1 MDIKALRDKRASLW
15 NQMEE
20 IVTSEDKFEENP
32 AEARAKYDALEADLD
47 AVTKDIDVAERHE
60 ARRTEMEAPEGDPEI
75 RVTPEGKKVSADQY
89 RETFEKYLRFGM
101 VELDSEERAVL
112 RTGYDAEA
120 RAQGVGTTTAGG
132 YTVDSEMASQ
142 IVDALKAF
150 GGMRA
155 AKTNAFSTSTGGTLE
170 VPTLDETS
178 QKGAILAENVAAPEQ
193 DLTFGQKTLSA
204 HKYTSKMVKVSV
216 ELLQDSEYDIAS
228 EVSSALGTRIARIT
242 NEHFT
247 SGTGTGQPEGVVVSS
262 GVGKA
267 GATGQTTSVTYDDLV
282 DLVHSI
288 DPAYRDGSEFMFN
301 DSSLKGLRKL
311 KDADNRPLW
320 QPGLTS
326 GEPSTILGHGYVIN
340 QDVAAMGAS
349 AKSILF
355 GNFGYYWIRDVK
367 GITLIRLD
375 ERFAE
380 AHQVAFLGFSRHD
393 GKGVWAGATGN
404 EPIKHYANSAT

>member
-1 MDIKALRDKRASLW
+1 MDIKQLREKRASLW
-15 NQMEE
+15 KQMEE
-20 IVTSEDKFEENP
+20 IVTSEDKFEDNP
-32 AEARAKYDALEADLD
+32 GEAREKYDALESDLD
-47 AVTKDIDVAERHE
+47 SITKDIERAERHAE
-60 ARRTEMEAPEGDPEI
+60 RRAEMEAPESEPEI

-89 RETFEKYLRFGM
+89 REAFEKYLRYGII
-101 VELDSEERAVL
+101 ELDSEERSVL
-112 RTGYDAEA
+112 RTGFDAEA
-120 RAQGVGTTTAGG
+120 RAQSVGTTTAGG
-132 YTVDSEMASQ
+132 YTVDTEMASQ

-155 AKTNAFSTSTGGTLE
+155 AKTRAFPTATGGTLN
-170 VPTLDETS
+170 VPTLDDTS
-178 QKGAILAENVAAPEQ
+178 QKGAILAENTAASEQ
-193 DLTFGQKTLSA
+193 DLVFGQKQLSA
-204 HKYTSKMVKVSV
+204 YKYSSKMIKVPV
-216 ELLQDSEYDIAS
+216 ELLQDSEYDVAA
-228 EVSSALGTRIARIT
+228 EVSAALGTRIARIT

-247 SGTGTGQPEGVVVSS
+247 TGTGTAQPQGVVTAS
-262 GVGKA
+262 GVGKT
-267 GATGQTTSVTYDDLV
+267 GAAGQTTSVTYDDLV

-288 DPAYRDGSEFMFN
+288 DPAYRNGAEFMFN
-301 DSSLKGLRKL
+301 DSALKSLRKL

-326 GEPSTILGHGYVIN
+326 GEPSTILGYGYVVN
-340 QDVAAMGAS
+340 QDVASMAAN

-393 GKGVWAGATGN
+393 GKGVWADGSGS